1 MEMEIKMTGIN
12 VRAQTP
18 LERTDEASS
27 FSNIYQFYYQ
37 PLLMIG
43 FLLCSWWT
51 SYTGVLAMA
60 EFMSGVS
67 EHLSRIALLVTAS
80 AMGAQFVL
88 WHYAMRL
95 IPRYVTHA
103 ARGIGI
109 LVLLVLIVMLALSS
123 TYTSF
128 IGLTQDSARGLELQR
143 QSDLYAEKARILA
156 PRASAMEDALFA
168 IAPEANAACTRYEQ
182 ELTSGVITGARGK
195 GAVTGQFLKLCETKT
210 AIANA
215 LEETI
220 AANAARMGE
229 IQSLSAQ
236 LDRIIYDRSQSI
248 GQRELD
254 FIDLARRMD
263 ALLLQLENADRTNG
277 IRASS
282 QAMANSIAELAD
294 TGNTL
299 AAAQAQA
306 VASIIREERESGQAI
321 AELIEG
327 MEALPRPEPGRAVI
341 KPSQTLVLEHW
352 KLHLPQ
358 LAISACIDLFAPLS
372 TLLFWAAAIRARR
385 PNQNPQ
391 KGRKQ

>member
-1 MEMEIKMTGIN
+1 MAFFDKSPRGPN
-12 VRAQTP
+12 GPQ
-18 LERTDEASS
+18 DEASR

-51 SYTGVLAMA
+51 SYTGVIAMA
-60 EFMSGVS
+60 EFMSGAS
-67 EHLSRIALLVTAS
+67 EYLNRIALLVTAS
-80 AMGAQFVL
+80 AMGAQFAL

-95 IPRYVTHA
+95 IPRYMTHT

-109 LVLLVLIVMLALSS
+109 LVLLVLMVMLALSS

-156 PRASAMEDALFA
+156 PRASAMEDALFTVE
-168 IAPEANAACTRYEQ
+168 PEARAACTRYEQ
-182 ELTSGVITGARGK
+182 ELATGAITGSRGR
-195 GAVTGQFLKLCETKT
+195 GVVTGQFLKLCEAKT
-210 AIANA
+210 AIVEA
-215 LEETI
+215 LEATI
-220 AANAARMGE
+220 AANTARMGE
-229 IQSLSAQ
+229 IQSLSAE
-236 LDRIIYDRSQSI
+236 LDGVIYERSRTI
-248 GQRELD
+248 GDRELD

-263 ALLLQLENADRTNG
+263 ALLLELENADRTNG

-282 QAMANSIAELAD
+282 EAMANSIAELES
-294 TGNTL
+294 TGSTL
-299 AAAQAQA
+299 ADAQAQA
-306 VASIIREERESGQAI
+306 IAAVIQEERESGRAMNG
-321 AELIEG
+321 LIERI
-327 MEALPRPEPGRAVI
+327 EALPRPEPGRAII

-385 PNQNPQ
+385 RNP
-391 KGRKQ
+391 

>member
-1 MEMEIKMTGIN
+1 MTDLN
-12 VRAQTP
+12 TRAQP
-18 LERTDEASS
+18 PIQPPNEAIH

-67 EHLSRIALLVTAS
+67 DHLSRIALLVTAS

-109 LVLLVLIVMLALSS
+109 IVLLVLMVMLALSS

-156 PRASAMEDALFA
+156 PRASAMEDALFVVE
-168 IAPEANAACTRYEQ
+168 PEARAACTRYEQ
-182 ELTSGVITGARGK
+182 ELASGVITGARGA
-195 GAVTGQFLKLCETKT
+195 GAVTSQFLKLCEAKT
-210 AIANA
+210 AIAEA

-220 AANAARMGE
+220 TANTVRMGE

-236 LDRIIYDRSQSI
+236 LDRVIYDRSRSI
-248 GQRELD
+248 GQRELQ

-263 ALLLQLENADRTNG
+263 SYLLELENADRTNG

-282 QAMANSIAELAD
+282 QAMANSIAALED
-294 TGNTL
+294 TGSTL
-299 AAAQAQA
+299 ASAQAQA
-306 VASIIREERESGQAI
+306 IASIIQEERESGEAI
-321 AELIEG
+321 AGLIER
-327 MEALPRPEPGRAVI
+327 MEALARPEPGRAVI

-372 TLLFWAAAIRARR
+372 TLLFWAAAIRAR
-385 PNQNPQ
+385 NPRRY
-391 KGRKQ
+391 GS

>member
-1 MEMEIKMTGIN
+1 MAFVNMSPRGPDGVQN
-12 VRAQTP
+12 
-18 LERTDEASS
+18 EASR

-51 SYTGVLAMA
+51 SYTGVIAMA
-60 EFMSGVS
+60 EFMSEPS
-67 EHLSRIALLVTAS
+67 EFLNRIALLVTAS
-80 AMGAQFVL
+80 AMGAQFAL
-88 WHYAMRL
+88 WHYSMRL

-109 LVLLVLIVMLALSS
+109 LVLLVLMIMLALSS

-156 PRASAMEDALFA
+156 PRASAMEDALLN
-168 IAPEANAACTRYEQ
+168 IAPGAAAACARYDQ
-182 ELTSGVITGARGK
+182 ELTSGAITGSRGR
-195 GAVTGQFLKLCETKT
+195 GIVTGHFLRLCEAKT
-210 AIANA
+210 AIAEA
-215 LEETI
+215 LEATI
-220 AANAARMGE
+220 SANAARMGE

-236 LDRIIYDRSQSI
+236 LDGVIYDRGRTI
-248 GQRELD
+248 GERELD
-254 FIDLARRMD
+254 FIRLARRMD
-263 ALLLQLENADRTNG
+263 ALLLELENADRTNG

-282 QAMANSIAELAD
+282 EAMANSIADLES
-294 TGNTL
+294 TGSTL
-299 AAAQAQA
+299 SDAQAQA
-306 VASIIREERESGQAI
+306 IAAVIQEERESGRAMNG
-321 AELIEG
+321 LIERI
-327 MEALPRPEPGRAVI
+327 EALPRPEPGRAII

-358 LAISACIDLFAPLS
+358 LAIAASIDLFAPLS

-385 PNQNPQ
+385 RNL
-391 KGRKQ
+391 

>member
-1 MEMEIKMTGIN
+1 MNEEELKVTDIN
-12 VRAQTP
+12 PRAQAP
-18 LERTDEASS
+18 IREMDEASR

-51 SYTGVLAMA
+51 SYTGVIAMA
-60 EFMSGVS
+60 EFMSEPS
-67 EHLSRIALLVTAS
+67 EFLNRIALLVTAS
-80 AMGAQFVL
+80 AMGAQFAL
-88 WHYAMRL
+88 WHYSMRL

-109 LVLLVLIVMLALSS
+109 LVLLVLMVMLALSS

-156 PRASAMEDALFA
+156 PRASAMEDALLQ
-168 IAPEANAACTRYEQ
+168 IAPAAAAACARYDQ
-182 ELTSGVITGARGK
+182 ELTSGAITGSRGR
-195 GAVTGQFLKLCETKT
+195 GIVTGHFLRLCEAKT
-210 AIANA
+210 AIAEA
-215 LEETI
+215 LEATI

-229 IQSLSAQ
+229 IQSLSTQ
-236 LDRIIYDRSQSI
+236 LDGVIYDRGRTI
-248 GQRELD
+248 GERELN
-254 FIDLARRMD
+254 FIRLARRMD
-263 ALLLQLENADRTNG
+263 ALLLELENADRTNG

-282 QAMANSIAELAD
+282 EAMANSIAELESTGSSLAD
-294 TGNTL
+294 
-299 AAAQAQA
+299 AQAQA
-306 VASIIREERESGQAI
+306 IAAVIQEERESGRAMNG
-321 AELIEG
+321 LIERI
-327 MEALPRPEPGRAVI
+327 EALPRPEPGRAII

-385 PNQNPQ
+385 RNP
-391 KGRKQ
+391 